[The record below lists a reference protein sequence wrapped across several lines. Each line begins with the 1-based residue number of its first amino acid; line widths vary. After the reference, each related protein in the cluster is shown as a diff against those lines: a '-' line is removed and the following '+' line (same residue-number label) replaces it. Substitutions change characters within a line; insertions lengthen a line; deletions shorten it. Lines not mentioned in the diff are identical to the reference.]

1 MPAAEVR
8 ESRGVEGVAVGGGE
22 QSDAGGRLVTK
33 RTLSATKGDCHEK
46 KIWPTLGRRTAY
58 AATLAETNGPA
69 QGLAILDAIDPSSV
83 LAYQPYWA
91 VRAYLLQRLG
101 KGPEA
106 QQAYDRAIGLATD
119 PAIKEFLLKKRG

>member
-1 MPAAEVR
+1 MRANSGRIEWPAIVR
-8 ESRGVEGVAVGGGE
+8 FYE
-22 QSDAGGRLVTK
+22 RLN
-33 RTLSATKGDCHEK
+33 RIS
-46 KIWPTLGRRTAY
+46 PTLGRRTAY

-69 QGLAILDAIDPSSV
+69 QGLAILDAIDSSSI

-106 QQAYDRAIGLATD
+106 QQAYDRAIGFAED
-119 PAIKEFLLKKRG
+119 PAIREFLLKKRG